1 MKMKSKLAIIAVLAS
16 TIALAGCETTPAREP
31 TIQSGPGA
39 EVTVDGLHRVDNSKM
54 ALAYVKPDVDLGSY
68 TKIMLDPVSIAYKK
82 EPRGTGGMRTSHHKS
97 NFALTPKQTDNMKS
111 LFREAA
117 VNALTSDNGYLI
129 VSHPGPDVLRLRG
142 ALIDLIVTVPTQESA
157 ARSRTFAESYGAVTL
172 VVELRDSE
180 TGEIFA
186 RVADRKEPGSNV
198 GMTEVNRATVTS
210 DLKRLF
216 KFWSGY
222 LREGVDKVRSL

>member
-1 MKMKSKLAIIAVLAS
+1 MNSKLAIIAVMAS
-16 TIALAGCETTPAREP
+16 TIAMAGCETTPALEP
-31 TIQSGPGA
+31 TIQAGPNA
-39 EVTVDGLHRVDNSKM
+39 EVTVDGLNRVDNSKM
-54 ALAYVKPDVDLGSY
+54 ALAYVKSDVDLGSY

-82 EPRGTGGMRTSHHKS
+82 EPLGTGRMRTSHHES
-97 NFALTPKQTDNMKS
+97 NFSLTAKQTENMKS
-111 LFREAA
+111 LFQEAA
-117 VNALTSDNGYLI
+117 VNALSGDNGYQI
-129 VSHPGPDVLRLRG
+129 VSDPGPDVLRVSC
-142 ALIDLIVTVPTQESA
+142 ALIDLIVTVPTEEPVG
-157 ARSRTFAESYGAVTL
+157 RSRTFAESYGAVTL

-186 RVADRKEPGSNV
+186 RVADRKEPGSNF

-222 LREGVDKVRSL
+222 LREGVDKVRSI

>member
-1 MKMKSKLAIIAVLAS
+1 MKSRLTIIAFVAS
-16 TIALAGCETTPAREP
+16 AIALAGCETTPAGEP
-31 TIQSGPGA
+31 TIQAGPNA
-39 EVTVDGLHRVDNSKM
+39 EVTVDGLHRVDNSRM
-54 ALAYVKPDVDLGSY
+54 ALAYVKPDVDLNSY

-82 EPRGTGGMRTSHHKS
+82 EPRGTGSVRAAHHDS
-97 NFALTPKQTDNMKS
+97 NFALTPKQTENMKG
-111 LFREAA
+111 LFQEAA
-117 VNALTSDNGYLI
+117 VNALSSDNGYQI
-129 VSHPGPDVLRLRG
+129 VSQPGPDVLRVSCG
-142 ALIDLIVTVPTQESA
+142 LIDLVVTVPTEEPMG
-157 ARSRTFAESYGAVTL
+157 RNRTFAETYGAVTL

-186 RVADRKEPGSNV
+186 RVADRKEPGSNF
-198 GMTEVNRATVTS
+198 GMTEVNRVTVTS

>member
-1 MKMKSKLAIIAVLAS
+1 MNLKLAIIAIMTS
-16 TIALAGCETTPAREP
+16 TFAIAGCETTPALEP
-31 TIQSGPGA
+31 TIQTGPSA
-39 EVTVDGLHRVDNSKM
+39 EVTVDGLNRVDNSKM

-82 EPRGTGGMRTSHHKS
+82 EPRGTGRMRSAHNES
-97 NFALTPKQTDNMKS
+97 NFALTPQQTENMKG
-111 LFREAA
+111 LFQEAA

-142 ALIDLIVTVPTQESA
+142 ALIDLVVTVPTEEPA
-157 ARSRTFAESYGAVTL
+157 GRSRTFAESYGAVTL

-186 RVADRKEPGSNV
+186 RVADRKEPGSNF

-222 LREGVDKVRSL
+222 LREGVDKVRSI

>member
-1 MKMKSKLAIIAVLAS
+1 MNTKFAVIAVLAS
-16 TIALAGCETTPAREP
+16 TIAIAGCESTPAREP
-31 TIQSGPGA
+31 TIQAGPNA
-39 EVTVDGLHRVDNSKM
+39 EVTVDGLHRIDNSKM
-54 ALAYVKPDVDLGSY
+54 ALAHVKPDVDLSSY

-82 EPRGTGGMRTSHHKS
+82 EPRGTGRIRSAHHES
-97 NFALTPKQTDNMKS
+97 NFALTPEQTERMKG
-111 LFREAA
+111 LFQESA
-117 VNALTSDNGYLI
+117 VSALSSDDGYLI
-129 VSHPGPDVLRLRG
+129 VSHPGPDVLRVSC
-142 ALIDLIVTVPTQESA
+142 ALIDLVVTVPTEESA
-157 ARSRTFAESYGAVTL
+157 GRTRTFAESYGAVTL

-198 GMTEVNRATVTS
+198 GMNEVSRVTVTS

-222 LREGVDKVRSL
+222 LREGVDKVRSI

>member
-1 MKMKSKLAIIAVLAS
+1 MNSKLTTIAVIAS
-16 TIALAGCETTPAREP
+16 TIAIAGCETTPAREP
-31 TIQSGPGA
+31 TIQAGPNA

-54 ALAYVKPDVDLGSY
+54 ALAYAKPDVDLGSY

-82 EPRGTGGMRTSHHKS
+82 EPRGTGRMRTAHHES
-97 NFALTPKQTDNMKS
+97 NFALTAKQTENMKS
-111 LFREAA
+111 LFQESA
-117 VNALTSDNGYLI
+117 VNALSSDNGYQI
-129 VSHPGPDVLRLRG
+129 VSHPGPDVLRVRC
-142 ALIDLIVTVPTQESA
+142 ALIDLVVTVPTEEPA
-157 ARSRTFAESYGAVTL
+157 GRSRTFAESYGAVTL

-186 RVADRKEPGSNV
+186 RVADREEPGSNF
-198 GMTEVNRATVTS
+198 GMTEVNRVTVSS

-222 LREGVDKVRSL
+222 LREGVDKVRSI